1 MYQELKAGVQ
11 KADEEKVKASG
22 WAAVARIQANKAIA
36 AKEAAEAAQKAAA
49 KDDVT
54 AFEAREQA
62 KIARDAA
69 IVAQR
74 AARVARVAANKA
86 EALRDHNADKADEA
100 DDAASEAVTA
110 RKEANTAA
118 VAAETI
124 AAALEVPVR
133 AANTEQ
139 LDKLLILA
147 NTEELKAEN
156 ALEEIRQ
163 ILYDIQTTQDTITVA
178 EIHSKAQF
186 AREKAGT
193 ARLISVT
200 ATRFAR
206 EAEAIRDNEIRMLVP
221 NGEPKDDKDENV
233 NLAEDIIDAVNG
245 ATLKANQA
253 HMLASEIETIAI
265 YAENAEKTF
274 TQGVTNDK
282 FTVFS
287 YVEPKYT
294 RKTGNDESFFYVWDS
309 GQIFSDE
316 ALPNISHND
325 HLWKFIRKRGEH
337 TVKVKTSKMIYL
349 GWSNPYHPK
358 RDSHWDTDWSSLT
371 EQQAQ
376 DIYDARYENAFQ
388 HIGYRYNAQIF
399 DMIGVAHAYARG
411 ITGKGVLVGVLDS
424 HFVKKLMQGMGVTD
438 ENWNEVIL
446 PPKGD
451 RDFHGTIVSR
461 IIASGKTHYSG
472 KTDEELVENMAGI
485 WPHGVAYNAEIFP
498 LDIRKYLTR
507 IVTHELKTREDPV
520 PVNEIRTNFNN
531 EFGLFRQHLDSIDN
545 SIDIVNI
552 SLSDA
557 DNQQDNTVEQLIEYF
572 THEGILVVSA
582 LGNRNRNEPR
592 TPSTPAAGA
601 YLPKFYGRVL
611 AVGAADIKEVF
622 AWDDDRSVERVHL
635 TRSADF
641 SRWCGE
647 AKDFCLFAPVVV
659 NSERLVNIAQVE
671 RSRWSGPDAGT
682 PSYYVTPRSSYG
694 LLSKSGFVWHP
705 HSDGE
710 NGIEK
715 QQNSDGEYYYT
726 HEGDSGGKLNT
737 HNPAFD
743 TSIAV
748 PIVSGAAALLKER
761 WPSLKA
767 EDIAQVL
774 LQTADDIGA
783 PGVDEVFGHGL
794 LNIRQALSSIGVQ
807 KVPAVG
813 GVSARSAS
821 AVPITPKLSF
831 IVPPSLGDALHNQPL
846 SITVLDDFNRDFSYS
861 LYKGFLGFAQV
872 KSLQFFVPAGK
883 QVATRHTLFGGRLN
897 LHLQYWQTP
906 GLDVPLPDELQQIM
920 EQKSSEEAK
929 RSLGLSFSWRASG
942 TLYRFGLGTKAKGKP
957 YIAGETV
964 LGLYHSMPQETQIT
978 PNYSLS
984 VQRSVKNVG
993 NVTLGLTMANRQYVE
1008 HFDQS
1013 YSPGGYR
1020 LYVAYSHY
1028 PIQLETGYIQDFR
1041 SVAGITGRE
1050 LLDVGHGK
1058 TLYLNLQTSLHFRSV
1073 TFLGSYYVSRAVS
1086 AEADSGWFK
1095 KLEVLSRS
1103 FGLEGQWRVSEEG
1116 DRVTFGFSRPLRS
1129 TLDMGVWDM
1138 GIDEEGHY
1146 LWDLKPRNTAP
1157 SGSERL
1163 FFLSYEKS
1171 GTIQSLKLLG
1181 GLRLERGHRKE
1192 VLPERFFSF
1201 SFSYRF

>member
-1 MYQELKAGVQ
+1 M
-11 KADEEKVKASG
+11 DE
-22 WAAVARIQANKAIA
+22 II
-36 AKEAAEAAQKAAA
+36 
-49 KDDVT
+49 D
-54 AFEAREQA
+54 
-62 KIARDAA
+62 
-69 IVAQR
+69 
-74 AARVARVAANKA
+74 
-86 EALRDHNADKADEA
+86 
-100 DDAASEAVTA
+100 
-110 RKEANTAA
+110 
-118 VAAETI
+118 
-124 AAALEVPVR
+124 
-133 AANTEQ
+133 
-139 LDKLLILA
+139 
-147 NTEELKAEN
+147 
-156 ALEEIRQ
+156 
-163 ILYDIQTTQDTITVA
+163 ILYDIQTTQDTITA
-178 EIHSKAQF
+178 TDIQTKAGN
-186 AREKAGT
+186 AKRKAGT
-193 ARLISVT
+193 IRGISNGINHY
-200 ATRFAR
+200 FQK
-206 EAEAIRDNEIRMLVP
+206 AEAIIDNERRMPAPSIPDPRGATETRDPEVLHSQ
-221 NGEPKDDKDENV
+221 NV
-233 NLAEDIIDAVNG
+233 NTAEYIIDYVND
-245 ATLKANQA
+245 TKWLANRA
-253 HMLASEIETIAI
+253 DILVNEIEAIAT
-265 YAENAEKTF
+265 YAENAEKAFPAGF
-274 TQGVTNDK
+274 TKDK

-287 YVEPKYT
+287 YVKPKYK
-294 RKTGNDESFFYVWDS
+294 RKTGNDESFIYVW
-309 GQIFSDE
+309 GQIYSNEDFPD
-316 ALPNISHND
+316 ISYNVY
-325 HLWKFIRKRGEH
+325 LWENLRKRGEH

-349 GWSNPYHPK
+349 GWSKPYHPK
-358 RDSHWDTDWSSLT
+358 PDSHWDKTTWSSLSKD
-371 EQQAQ
+371 EAQAV
-376 DIYDARYENAFQ
+376 YDERYENAFQ
-388 HIGYRYNAQIF
+388 HIGYRYNVEIF

-411 ITGKGVLVGVLDS
+411 ITGKGVVVGVLDS
-424 HFVKKLMQGMGVTD
+424 HFVEKLMKGMVVTD
-438 ENWNEVIL
+438 DSWNDVKL
-446 PPKGD
+446 PSLDKD

-472 KTDEELVENMAGI
+472 NTDEDLVASMVGI
-485 WPHGVAYNAEIFP
+485 WPHGVAYNAKIFP
-498 LDIRKYLTR
+498 LDTSRYHTRAVAIGNFGVTTLENVPIDDIRK
-507 IVTHELKTREDPV
+507 D
-520 PVNEIRTNFNN
+520 VNSDFA
-531 EFGLFRQHLDSIDN
+531 LFHKHKND
-545 SIDIVNI
+545 IDIVNM
-552 SLSDA
+552 SVA
-557 DNQQDNTVEQLIEYF
+557 DTKNQENSTLEQLIEYF
-572 THEGILVVSA
+572 TDEGILVVSA
-582 LGNRNRNEPR
+582 LGNTKSTNR
-592 TPSTPAAGA
+592 TPSTPAARA
-601 YLPKFYGRVL
+601 HLPKFNGRYIV
-611 AVGAADIKEVF
+611 VGSADIRDAFVWQKDPSLEVENY
-622 AWDDDRSVERVHL
+622 ALQVERVHR
-635 TRSADF
+635 TKSAAS
-641 SRWCGE
+641 SRWCRT

-659 NSERLVNIAQVE
+659 EPQRMVHIAEVE
-671 RSRWSGPDAGT
+671 RTRRSGPDAGT

-694 LLSKSGFVWHP
+694 FFSNPGPGFVWHP
-705 HSDGE
+705 HTDGRSVDPD
-710 NGIEK
+710 GFK
-715 QQNSDGEYYYT
+715 KSLDSAGEYYYT
-726 HEGDSGGKLNT
+726 HAGGSLGQLETN
-737 HNPAFD
+737 NPALG
-743 TSIAV
+743 TSMATPMV
-748 PIVSGAAALLKER
+748 AGAAALLMER
-761 WPSLKA
+761 WPSLA
-767 EDIAQVL
+767 PEDIAQVL

-794 LNIRQALSSIGVQ
+794 LNIRQALSSVGVEKVAAIGS
-807 KVPAVG
+807 
-813 GVSARSAS
+813 VSSSTAS

-831 IVPPSLGDALHNQPL
+831 IVPSSLGDALHNQPL

-861 LYKGFLGFAQV
+861 LYGGFLGFAQV

-1146 LWDLKPRNTAP
+1146 LWDLKPRAP

-1181 GLRLERGHRKE
+1181 GLRLERG
-1192 VLPERFFSF
+1192 SF
-1201 SFSYRF
+1201 TGKIFLLFLFLCNLIDLFGNDTMKGSFH